1 MTDLALDLR
10 FLRYAIVAAEQG
22 SFRRAALALG
32 VSQASVSRRVD
43 LLEHRLGFNL
53 FGRSPTGV
61 VLTPAGER
69 FISEAG
75 RGLIHFDR
83 AVQLAVSTN
92 DGEVGTVHVAILASL
107 NSGYL
112 RDVLLR
118 FRAKHPKIGV
128 ILHEAT
134 QQEIFHCLVLGNVD
148 VSFATGVP
156 KMPGC
161 LAECLWAE
169 RVFVAMPSE
178 HPLASREEI
187 EWDDIRGE
195 KFIVSAGGPGP
206 EIHDYLVCRLAGLG
220 FRPIVNI
227 HQVGRESLLNLVALG
242 YGLSLVSSSSLG
254 GEVVGVALRP
264 ISGDRD
270 ILESSAVWSS
280 RNTNPALQSLLA
292 VARSLRAVVDRGAS

>member
-1 MTDLALDLR
+1 
-10 FLRYAIVAAEQG
+10 
-22 SFRRAALALG
+22 
-32 VSQASVSRRVD
+32 
-43 LLEHRLGFNL
+43 
-53 FGRSPTGV
+53 
-61 VLTPAGER
+61 
-69 FISEAG
+69 
-75 RGLIHFDR
+75 
-83 AVQLAVSTN
+83 
-92 DGEVGTVHVAILASL
+92 
-107 NSGYL
+107 
-112 RDVLLR
+112 
-118 FRAKHPKIGV
+118 
-128 ILHEAT
+128 
-134 QQEIFHCLVLGNVD
+134 
-148 VSFATGVP
+148 
-156 KMPGC
+156 MPGC